1 LTLITSISWGGE
13 IERIQAKGEITISLN
28 RGYPPFAMETDG
40 KLFGLDVDLA
50 ILLADYLDVK
60 VKFIRPET
68 FDRQIPRPLGRLKFS
83 V

>member
-1 LTLITSISWGGE
+1 
-13 IERIQAKGEITISLN
+13 
-28 RGYPPFAMETDG
+28 METDG